1 MNRSAGIAAL
11 GILALLA
18 VVVFAFWAS
27 PDSVPAPPPRT
38 PQAAVSPRVEA
49 SRRILALR
57 GATLI
62 DGSGSEPLV
71 DSTIVI
77 QGERVL
83 SVGPGLAVE
92 IPSGAE
98 TIDVRE
104 KYVIPGLADMHNH
117 LRNGMTMDWD
127 MMRRNMRWLLGQG
140 VTMVFNPA
148 VDIEAF
154 ADLKVATGPED
165 SPRGRF
171 FSTGL
176 IFHPTS
182 PGGADFSPRSAA
194 EARENIATL
203 KAAKVDAV
211 KIFHD
216 DGSWVGAKS
225 PRVFPP
231 EIVDAIVEEAH
242 RQGLKV
248 YVHAPLLPYAKEALR
263 AGADGLLHS
272 VISDP
277 VDDEF
282 LALMKK
288 NQAVYIA
295 TMSLFES
302 CGNFDAWVQRQGE
315 YDDWGAQKP
324 GRYEELLQSDARRR
338 AMEAWTNTAYTRERL
353 PILRA
358 NLKRVYEAGIPIV
371 TGTDTGL
378 LGVILGVSTHLE
390 LLLHVEAG
398 IPTSAVLQ
406 AATLNA
412 ARMVGREADLGTV
425 APGKLADLVILDANP
440 LEDIRNT
447 RRIHRVMRGG
457 NLHDPKGLMRD

>member
-1 MNRSAGIAAL
+1 MNRSVASVLAFVASLLGFAAL
-11 GILALLA
+11 
-18 VVVFAFWAS
+18 AFWMS
-27 PDSVPAPPPRT
+27 PDSLPTPPPRV
-38 PQAAVSPRVEA
+38 PQAVAEPTVPA
-49 SRRILALR
+49 ADRILVLR

-62 DGSGSEPLV
+62 DGSGSEPLA

-77 QGERVL
+77 HGDRITQ
-83 SVGPGLAVE
+83 VGPGLTVA
-92 IPSGAE
+92 IPPAAQE
-98 TIDVRE
+98 VDVQG

-127 MMRRNMRWLLGQG
+127 KMRRNLRWLLGQG

-154 ADLKVATGPED
+154 ADLKLATEPED

-194 EARENIATL
+194 EVRDNIATL
-203 KAAKVDAV
+203 KAAQVDAV

-231 EIVDAIVEEAH
+231 EILAAIVEEAH
-242 RQGLKV
+242 RAGLKV
-248 YVHAPLLPYAKEALR
+248 YAHAPLLPFAKDVLR
-263 AGADGLLHS
+263 AGADGLLHGI
-272 VISDP
+272 ISDP

-282 LALMKK
+282 IDLMKK

-315 YDDWGAQKP
+315 YDDWGAQTP
-324 GRYEELLQSDARRR
+324 ERYERLLQSDERRR
-338 AMEAWTNTAYTRERL
+338 ALEAWSNTAYTRERL

-358 NLKRVYEAGIPIV
+358 NTKRVFDAGIPVV

-398 IPTSAVLQ
+398 LPPMAVLQ
-406 AATLNA
+406 AATINA
-412 ARMVGREADLGTV
+412 ARMVGRESDLGTI
-425 APGKLADLVILDANP
+425 APGKLADLVILDADP
-440 LEDIRNT
+440 LADIRNT

-457 NLHDPKGLMRD
+457 NLYEPLELMRD